1 MIPYVIALVV
11 LGILDGVWLGLI
23 AGAYYKSQLG
33 PLLAQP
39 IGWAPAIAFY
49 LIYTAGLLFFVI
61 QPSLESGGW
70 QRGLL
75 WGAGLGFVAYATYN
89 LTCLSVIRGYPT
101 NLALLD
107 LAWGTVLSGLTAA
120 LTVMIAQRWS

>member
-1 MIPYVIALVV
+1 M
-11 LGILDGVWLGLI
+11 
-23 AGAYYKSQLG
+23 GASHCFLSD
-33 PLLAQP
+33 LH
-39 IGWAPAIAFY
+39 
-49 LIYTAGLLFFVI
+49 GLLFFVI